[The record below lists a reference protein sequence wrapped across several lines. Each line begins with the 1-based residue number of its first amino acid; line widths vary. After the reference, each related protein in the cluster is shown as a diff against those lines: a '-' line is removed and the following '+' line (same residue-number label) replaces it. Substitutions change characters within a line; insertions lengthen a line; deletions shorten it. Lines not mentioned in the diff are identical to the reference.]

1 MGELSPE
8 GFTMFRGHWYEHYA
22 ARVVEVEY
30 PLSSIERARKDDWPS
45 LRERGE
51 LQLGAVEYAARRFLE
66 KKIEARHRRVFS
78 TYLNYIFLD
87 GYTTAGLSGRTSL
100 GPDRAQGFQ
109 DWYGRCLFY
118 INRDGDV
125 LLRVIVNHI
134 DRITEHFGKLPG
146 TDPEAVE
153 MRVGSDEVTETLESL
168 HQNGLEYAA
177 PPEVVDLRPDVYF
190 LPLDHEDT
198 VEGAEDIT
206 LYF

>member
-1 MGELSPE
+1 
-8 GFTMFRGHWYEHYA
+8 MFRGHWYEDYA

-45 LRERGE
+45 LRDGRE
-51 LQLGAVEYAARRFLE
+51 LQLGAVEYAARTFLGKE
-66 KKIEARHRRVFS
+66 IEGGPLRVFD
-78 TYLNYIFLD
+78 TYLKYIFLE
-87 GYTTAGLSGRTSL
+87 GYATAGLSESTSL

-146 TDPEAVE
+146 ADPEAVE
-153 MRVGSDEVTETLESL
+153 GRFDSDEVIEKLESL
-168 HQNGLEYAA
+168 HEDGLEYAA
-177 PPEVVDLRPDVYF
+177 PPEIVDLRPDVYY

-198 VEGAEDIT
+198 IEGAEEIT